1 MFARRQNVTRMSA
14 RPPVNTPFAHGDRC
28 KTPLAEPEW
37 YDDGAGRWERV
48 CSCGSE
54 QKAMD
59 TGELEPAGQA
69 AEPAKSAHAHF
80 PECEG
85 AQIASMVTVEFSSP
99 DRCWR
104 SYCLLCTSTWLYW
117 YQPDRDE
124 TNAYGEPVPVRRAG
138 NLLYDYELASE
149 QVRA

>member
-1 MFARRQNVTRMSA
+1 MPRSK
-14 RPPVNTPFAHGDRC
+14 PPANTPFAHNDRC
-28 KTPLAEPEW
+28 KTPLAEPQW
-37 YDDGAGRWERV
+37 YDDGAGRWERM

-54 QKAMD
+54 HKAMD

-69 AEPAKSAHAHF
+69 AKPAKSAHAHF

-85 AQIASMVTVEFSSP
+85 AQIASMVTVELSSP

-104 SYCLLCTSTWLYW
+104 SHCMLCTSTWLYW
-117 YQPDRDE
+117 YQPDRHE

-138 NLLYDYELASE
+138 NLLYDYEPASE
-149 QVRA
+149 QVPA